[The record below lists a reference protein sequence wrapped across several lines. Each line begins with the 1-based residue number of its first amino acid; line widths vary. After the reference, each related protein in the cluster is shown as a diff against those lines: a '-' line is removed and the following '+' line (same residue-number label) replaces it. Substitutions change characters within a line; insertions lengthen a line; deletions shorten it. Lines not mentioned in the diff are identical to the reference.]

1 MNATINRIEKARW
14 PGILVFLVV
23 LYWLVDVVV
32 DSFIF
37 GHPFEQSL
45 IHPSPHELW
54 MRGITILFIILLA
67 VVARTLI
74 KRKKVAEETSDHLN
88 RVLRAIRNVNQLI
101 TWEHNEERLLEQSC
115 KLLTETRGYKGAL
128 IILIDEQGNFEKLA
142 ESGWKNRRK
151 ELENQLQKGEFIEC
165 FKKSLSRPGIILIED
180 TLKECRGC
188 PLAAEEINHR
198 SLTCRL
204 EHEGK
209 IFGLIS
215 VNLPGNFAE
224 LQEEQKLVEEVAGDL
239 AFALHKIRT
248 ESQLL
253 ETEKQYRVLAETAR
267 DIICIHDMD
276 GNIQYLNSA
285 GLEILD
291 KSIEEIRGENIYNFI
306 QSSEGL
312 NERINQRLNGDQST
326 HTYETLVRH
335 PSGRQIPLEIS
346 SSPIEREGKTEGILI
361 IARDITERKQAHE
374 HIQHYIQDLQ
384 IIYEVTSSLLK
395 AGTEEEILETIGQ
408 RIQVLNPSAYIMLS
422 AIDENSPDTLK
433 IKKTYGFEEVHDEL
447 VRKAGLDFQD
457 ILIKTTELTGEN
469 KNRLISGKFQIIY
482 GGLYELSN
490 HTLPE
495 QTSRQIEEFLNVDRI
510 YSMGFVHNGIARGGI
525 TIMLKEATGLNKQ
538 TLLELLI
545 NQASVALSQKQS
557 EKAQKIAKDKAEE
570 SDRLKSAFLMNLSH
584 EIRTPLNGIMGF
596 SQILQEREFP
606 FEKQKEFLNIIHEKA
621 DQLLHI
627 LNDIL
632 DLSKIEA
639 KQMNIR
645 QEDFYLNDMFH
656 ELYDQHLME
665 LEKKEKNA
673 ISLSYYCG
681 LDREK
686 SRLYSDHERFRQI
699 LSNLLSNAV
708 KFTGEGSI
716 SFGYDITDQDTLFFY
731 VRDTGIGIPDQ
742 KREEIFEPFRQADD
756 STNRAYE
763 GTGLGLSLAKG
774 LVELL
779 GGKMWMESEKG
790 KGTSFYFTIQ
800 HSKHKYQP
808 AETERPEEGEAYMW
822 PGQQIMIVEDDPVS
836 LEFMQEIFSETEA
849 KLITAQTGEEALRRY
864 RDNPDI
870 TIILMDIRL
879 PDMSGLEVVKQ
890 IRKQNSH
897 IPIIAQTAYT
907 MDNDAR
913 KCKEAGCNDYLTK
926 PIDIQAMLSV
936 INKHLKQHI

>member
-1 MNATINRIEKARW
+1 MEKARW
-14 PGILVFLVV
+14 IGILALLAVF
-23 LYWLVDVVV
+23 YWLVDVVV

-45 IHPSPHELW
+45 IHPSTHELW
-54 MRGITILFIILLA
+54 MRGITILFILILA
-67 VVARTLI
+67 VVAKTLI
-74 KRKKVAEETSDHLN
+74 NKKKAAERTSDHLN

-101 TWEHNEERLLEQSC
+101 TTEPNENRLLQQSC

-128 IILIDEQGNFEKLA
+128 MILIDNQGNFKKLA
-142 ESGWKNRRK
+142 ESGWKNRRN
-151 ELENQLQKGEFIEC
+151 ELEDRLQKGEFIEC
-165 FKKSLSRPGIILIED
+165 IKKSLTRQGVILIED
-180 TLKECRGC
+180 TLKECRDC
-188 PLAAEEINHR
+188 PLAAEATNHR

-204 EHEGK
+204 EHEGS

-215 VNLPGNFAE
+215 VKMPGDLAE
-224 LQEEQKLVEEVAGDL
+224 LQEEQNLVEEVAGDI

-248 ESQLL
+248 ENQLMD
-253 ETEKQYRVLAETAR
+253 TEKQYRVLTETAR

-285 GLEILD
+285 GLKTLG
-291 KSIEEIRGENIYNFI
+291 KSIEEIRGENIYKFI

-326 HTYETLVRH
+326 YTYETMIRH

-346 SSPIEREGKTEGILI
+346 SSPIEREGKTEGILL
-361 IARDITERKQAHE
+361 IARDITERKQSQE
-374 HIQHYIQDLQ
+374 HIQQYIQDLQ
-384 IIYEVTSSLLK
+384 IIYEVTSNLLK
-395 AGTEEEILETIGQ
+395 AATEEEILETIGQ
-408 RIQVLNPSAYIMLS
+408 RIQVLNPNAYIMLS
-422 AIDENSPDTLK
+422 AVDENSPETLR
-433 IKKTYGFEEVHDEL
+433 IKKNYGFEQVHDEL

-457 ILIKTTELTGEN
+457 ILIKTTELTD
-469 KNRLISGKFQIIY
+469 KNNQRLVSGKFQIID

-490 HTLPE
+490 YTIPE

-510 YSMGFVHNGIARGGI
+510 YSMGIVHNGITRGGI
-525 TIMLKEATGLNKQ
+525 TIMLREATGFNKQ

-557 EKAQKIAKDKAEE
+557 EKALKIAKDKAEE

-596 SQILQEREFP
+596 SQILQEREFT
-606 FEKQKEFLNIIHEKA
+606 FEKQKEFLNIVHEKA

-627 LNDIL
+627 LNNIL

-645 QEDFYLNDMFH
+645 QKDFYLNDMIH
-656 ELYDQHLME
+656 ELYDHYLLE
-665 LEKKEKNA
+665 LEKKGKKA

-681 LDREK
+681 LEREK
-686 SRLYSDHERFRQI
+686 SRLYSDRERLHQV

-708 KFTGEGSI
+708 KFTEEGSI
-716 SFGYDITDQDTLFFY
+716 TFGYDITDQETLFFY

-763 GTGLGLSLAKG
+763 GTGLGLSLAAG
-774 LVELL
+774 LVEIL
-779 GGKMWMESEKG
+779 GGKIWMESEKG
-790 KGTSFYFTIQ
+790 KGTHFYFTIPFA
-800 HSKHKYQP
+800 HHKFKQG
-808 AETERPEEGEAYMW
+808 ESERLEEGEAYLW
-822 PGQQIMIVEDDPVS
+822 PGQRIMIVEDDPVS
-836 LEFMQEIFSETEA
+836 LEFMQEIFSETEV
-849 KLITAQTGEEALRRY
+849 KLITAQTGEEALHRY
-864 RDNPDI
+864 RDNPEI
-870 TIILMDIRL
+870 TLVLMDIRL
-879 PDMSGLEVVKQ
+879 PDMSGLDVVKQ

-897 IPIIAQTAYT
+897 VPIIAQTAYT

-936 INKHLKQHI
+936 INKHLKKHTD